1 MSLMWDSYTLS
12 THGDILF
19 YPSISPM
26 GGIDVYVPCSEAIG
40 GVEHSSTGYVPGPS
54 GKEKTLLRNISQD
67 VKNNIPKSRNAQVSK
82 LVVIYQCNLA

>member
-1 MSLMWDSYTLS
+1 MWDSYINQDLHQRMPTPLGS
-12 THGDILF
+12 
-19 YPSISPM
+19 PSISPT

-67 VKNNIPKSRNAQVSK
+67 VKNNIAKTQS
-82 LVVIYQCNLA
+82 

>member
-1 MSLMWDSYTLS
+1 MWDSYTLS

-40 GVEHSSTGYVPGPS
+40 GVEHSSTGYVPSPS
-54 GKEKTLLRNISQD
+54 GKEKLCSGNISQD
-67 VKNNIPKSRNAQVSK
+67 VKNSIAKSQS
-82 LVVIYQCNLA
+82 